1 MSYLLITCSNNTLK
15 NGDLVQECGQKRK
28 LEEAFVLNIQTPPH
42 RPEPAER
49 YEEIDLWGKGEL
61 IKVGTNLNEEAKQEI
76 LNAISELRDIFAF
89 NVSEMPSLPKEVMCQ
104 KLDIRLGHK
113 PVK

>member
-49 YEEIDLWGKGEL
+49 YEEIDL
-61 IKVGTNLNEEAKQEI
+61 
-76 LNAISELRDIFAF
+76 
-89 NVSEMPSLPKEVMCQ
+89 
-104 KLDIRLGHK
+104 
-113 PVK
+113 